1 MDIWSKFERKK
12 KKLSGSILDSEES
25 EQYFIQPYPT
35 QTKLLNKFHL
45 SSFTSNELKIYNK

>member
-45 SSFTSNELKIYNK
+45 SSFTSNELKIYKK

>member
-1 MDIWSKFERKK
+1 MDIWSKFEWKK
-12 KKLSGSILDSEES
+12 IKTFGIYLDSEES